1 MTAARRLAA
10 ILAAEAVR
18 RAASKTHWRLI
29 LPTPY
34 PSSRSDWPLHVGS
47 SRPVSAKKRS
57 FADRSVNG
65 SNPALSA
72 HFCSVPVRK
81 ACARSGHSLPAW
93 SCPDPLA
100 AAG

>member
-34 PSSRSDWPLHVGS
+34 PSSRSDWPLHVD
-47 SRPVSAKKRS
+47 SRHRPRVSNAQI
-57 FADRSVNG
+57 
-65 SNPALSA
+65 PAV
-72 HFCSVPVRK
+72 HR
-81 ACARSGHSLPAW
+81 AW
-93 SCPDPLA
+93 LDKIDV
-100 AAG
+100 AGLVYGR